1 VESLKNDLYLINTS
15 RLFEDEVK
23 KGFYNKYVLSKMEL
37 IEELLSSNQ
46 GSLESR
52 CVGEH
57 RLNELTHYFIEVR
70 EKSTKTFNRILTAE
84 EKRRLKELADIIKPL
99 NELIETVCEKG
110 TPIEYL
116 TNSVVACIMET
127 PNQDYVGSI
136 KL

>member
-1 VESLKNDLYLINTS
+1 MESLKNDLYLINTS

-84 EKRRLKELADIIKPL
+84 EKRRLKELADIIKPS
-99 NELIETVCEKG
+99 K
-110 TPIEYL
+110 
-116 TNSVVACIMET
+116 
-127 PNQDYVGSI
+127 
-136 KL
+136 